1 MHCYAKNIA
10 NVFFLHPILS
20 YVIPVPSTSSSQCVT
35 LGSIF
40 TMGQAIG

>member
-10 NVFFLHPILS
+10 NVFLYYLLHPILS

-40 TMGQAIG
+40 N